1 MRWVPPGNH
10 VQHPAGTNQQLTFAT
25 EHATELEEPATV
37 LEEKHL
43 HKNQLFS
50 PEYRSFVCLYILL
63 SRYCANPK
71 ARSHMQK
78 N

>member
-50 PEYRSFVCLYILL
+50 PEYRSFVCIF
-63 SRYCANPK
+63 CCHVTVPT
-71 ARSHMQK
+71 QK
-78 N
+78 RAVICKKN